1 MAVKITFQ
9 KENYVD
15 EAEAVIK
22 DFKQTS
28 FKVGKNELTT
38 SQIRNL
44 LISTIPLYDAV
55 RTRRSDSYDDLIAA
69 VRINA
74 VYQSGRNQAVKE
86 LVTSSGILD
95 ILDMINFEDDLKN
108 KSEKIL
114 RFCKYMEAMVAYFEF
129 YGGKD

>member
-1 MAVKITFQ
+1 MAVKITFR

-22 DFKQTS
+22 DFKQTG
-28 FKVGKNELTT
+28 FKVGKYELTT

-86 LVTSSGILD
+86 LVTSSGIFD

-129 YGGKD
+129 YGDKD

>member
-1 MAVKITFQ
+1 MAVKITFR

-22 DFKQTS
+22 DFKH
-28 FKVGKNELTT
+28 GKYELTT

-44 LISTIPLYDAV
+44 LISTIPLYYAV

-95 ILDMINFEDDLKN
+95 IMDMINFEDDLKN

-129 YGGKD
+129 YGDKD